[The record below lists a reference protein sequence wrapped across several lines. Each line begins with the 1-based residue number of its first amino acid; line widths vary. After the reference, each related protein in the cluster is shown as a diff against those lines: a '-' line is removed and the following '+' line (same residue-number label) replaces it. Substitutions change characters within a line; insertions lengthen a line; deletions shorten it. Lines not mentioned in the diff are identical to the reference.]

1 MMYVFFCLLKLV
13 DKYKHSANRCYVRS
27 TKGLIML
34 SSFNLKFPAQI
45 IFGQGK
51 LAQLENIISRF
62 GSRLLLVL
70 GNRSFS
76 ETIHYDSLQKIFLK
90 LGIQIRTVH
99 IESEP
104 SPEMIDTI
112 VADLFSKEIDLIVA
126 IGGGSTI
133 DGGKAISV
141 MLAEGGHV
149 SRFLEGVGDQIPSG
163 SKIPFIAVPTT
174 SGTGSEATSNAVI
187 SSVGSQGFK
196 SSLRHDNFIPNLAL
210 IDPTLT
216 LSCPREITVTC
227 GMDCFTQLVE
237 GYLSTNSSPLTDVL
251 ALEGIR
257 AIHRSL
263 RLVCAEGSNL
273 LARTDL
279 SYATLLSGIIL
290 TNSGLGTVHGFA
302 SAVGGLL
309 SIPHGVICGTL
320 MAPVNG
326 LTLKNL
332 RVNANDHP
340 ALIKYTELG
349 KIFSDQP
356 NKADTWYQD
365 FFIEELYRLSDD
377 LNIEKLGKYGAATT
391 DIKNIV
397 GKTSNKFNPAQLTK
411 EDLATILCS
420 KI

>member
-1 MMYVFFCLLKLV
+1 M
-13 DKYKHSANRCYVRS
+13 
-27 TKGLIML
+27 I
-34 SSFNLKFPAQI
+34 SSFNLRLPAQI
-45 IFGQGK
+45 IFGPGK
-51 LAQLENIISRF
+51 LAELVNIIGRF
-62 GSRLLLVL
+62 GSSSLLVL

-76 ETIHYDSLQKIFLK
+76 ETVHYDSLQKIFLK

-99 IESEP
+99 IGSEP

-112 VADLFSKEIDLIVA
+112 VADSFCKEIDLVIA
-126 IGGGSTI
+126 IGGGSTL
-133 DGGKAISV
+133 DGGKAISA

-149 SRFLEGVGDQIPSG
+149 SRFLEGVGDKIPSG
-163 SKIPFIAVPTT
+163 SKIPFIAIPTT

-187 SSVGSQGFK
+187 SSVGRQGFK
-196 SSLRHDNFIPNLAL
+196 SSLRHDNFTPNLAL

-216 LSCPREITVTC
+216 LSCPREITVAC

-237 GYLSTNSSPLTDVL
+237 GYLSTNSSPLTNVL

-263 RLVCAEGSNL
+263 RLVCDDGGNL

-279 SYATLLSGIIL
+279 SYAALLSGIVL
-290 TNSGLGTVHGFA
+290 SNSGLGTVHGFA

-320 MAPVNG
+320 MAQVNS
-326 LTLKNL
+326 LTLKKL
-332 RVNANDHP
+332 RVTAKDNP

-349 KIFSDQP
+349 KIFSDQQ
-356 NKADTWYQD
+356 NKADAWYQD
-365 FFIEELYRLSDD
+365 FFIEELQQLSDD
-377 LNIEKLGKYGAATT
+377 LNIEKLGKYGAAIT

-397 GKTSNKFNPAQLTK
+397 EKTGNKYNPAQLTK
-411 EDLATILCS
+411 EDLATILRRR
-420 KI
+420 I